1 MFVNPFSVFP
11 ANRIHLPGMKHQ
23 LRQLFILS
31 IISSIGLLCL
41 QAYWISAEWNGGKDI
56 LKRQVDYSFQQA
68 IEKEWNR
75 RKDTLAAYLAGFL
88 SDTNFIGIGTKYN
101 EREKT
106 WMITMY
112 DPQNP
117 SDYSSWSSKTI
128 KVGEKL
134 LPGQKEQIIDKYIS
148 DNIRKNVTNDVI
160 FYYTQRFGKTWTK
173 KHGEMNLDTGLVNKF
188 FANELRKND
197 VTTGFAIHYRDTTLQ
212 KKSARERM
220 SAVHSAELPVNYL
233 TLNDYDKK
241 YKAFAMVESPAF
253 VLLKRM
259 WLAILSSVVLLG
271 LTLFCLYRM
280 YRTIIKQKQL
290 DELKNDFISNMT
302 HELKTPIATVTAAVD
317 GLQYYD
323 ALNDK
328 QRAQRYLNTSREEL
342 KKLDE
347 MVSKVLTLSVAD
359 NADRNLKKESF
370 YLEEFLEKLLSSF
383 AVQPSFSWQLAI
395 DRSLKVH
402 GDKEKL
408 ASVFQNIIENSI
420 KYGVG
425 NIIVD
430 ISARQVTDKL
440 IIEIKDNGPG
450 IDDAYLP
457 FIFNKFYRVS
467 SGNADVKGF
476 GLGLYYVA
484 QIISAHG
491 GTIEAGNKN
500 GLNFLIQLPVKD

>member
-1 MFVNPFSVFP
+1 MFVNRVFVFP

-31 IISSIGLLCL
+31 VVSSIGLLCL

-68 IEKEWNR
+68 IGKEWNR
-75 RKDTLAAYLAGFL
+75 RKDTLAVYLAGFL

-101 EREKT
+101 EKEKM

-148 DNIRKNVTNDVI
+148 DNIRKNIADDVI
-160 FYYTQRFGKTWTK
+160 FFYTQRFGKTWTK
-173 KHGEMNLDTGLVNKF
+173 KHAEMNLDTGLVNKF
-188 FANELRKND
+188 FTNELQKND
-197 VTTGFAIHYRDTTLQ
+197 ITTGFTIRYRDTTLQ
-212 KKSARERM
+212 KKPARERM
-220 SAVHSAELPVNYL
+220 SAVYSAELPVNYL
-233 TLNDYDKK
+233 TLNDYEKK
-241 YKAFAMVESPAF
+241 YKALAMVESPVF

-280 YRTIIKQKQL
+280 YKTIIKQKQL

-302 HELKTPIATVTAAVD
+302 HELKTPIATVTAAID

-328 QRAQRYLNTSREEL
+328 QRTQRYLNTSRDEL

-347 MVSKVLTLSVAD
+347 MVSKVLSLSVTE
-359 NADRNLKKESF
+359 NLNRTLEKESF
-370 YLEEFLEKLLSSF
+370 YLREFLEKLLSSF
-383 AVQPSFSWQLAI
+383 SIQPSFSWQLEI
-395 DRSLKVH
+395 DPSLKVY
-402 GDKEKL
+402 GDREKL
-408 ASVFQNIIENSI
+408 ASVFQNIVENSI
-420 KYGVG
+420 KYSGG
-425 NIIVD
+425 NVVVD
-430 ISARQVTDKL
+430 IKAREAGGKL

-450 IDDAYLP
+450 IDDACLP
-457 FIFNKFYRVS
+457 LIFNKFYRVS
-467 SGNADVKGF
+467 SGSKDVKGF

-491 GTIEAGNKN
+491 GTIEANNKN
-500 GLNFLIQLPVKD
+500 GLGFIIQLPLKD